1 MSVQSRTN
9 GDANKH
15 TQDIYRDRLFPS
27 TAPWLP
33 PEPEDSFRH
42 FGSPHRLVKWMR
54 YEYSSM
60 AAAERM
66 PPLMQMAHTMHW
78 RSAPLLRALRWMQ
91 N

>member
-1 MSVQSRTN
+1 
-9 GDANKH
+9 
-15 TQDIYRDRLFPS
+15 
-27 TAPWLP
+27 
-33 PEPEDSFRH
+33 
-42 FGSPHRLVKWMR
+42 
-54 YEYSSM
+54 M